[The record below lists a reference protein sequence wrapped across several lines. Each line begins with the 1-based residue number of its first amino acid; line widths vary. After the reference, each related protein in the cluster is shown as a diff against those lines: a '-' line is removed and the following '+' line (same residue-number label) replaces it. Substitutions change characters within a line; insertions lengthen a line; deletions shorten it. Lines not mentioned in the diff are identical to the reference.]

1 MQERREMKDLE
12 NSKGH
17 QETRI
22 PEETSYDILHL
33 PILLQAER
41 RFDLERRRFS
51 YTTHVPE
58 RRSGR
63 DRREPNKRQ
72 RNQRRKPDA

>member
-1 MQERREMKDLE
+1 MEVRREMKDLE
-12 NSKGH
+12 NSEEHK
-17 QETRI
+17 ETRI
-22 PEETSYDILHL
+22 LEETSCSVLHL
-33 PILLQAER
+33 PIWLEAER

-63 DRREPNKRQ
+63 DRRQPTNRQ
-72 RNQRRKPDA
+72 RNQRRKVDA